1 MIFNYV
7 TVIPNCIPKELIEVF
22 LSLRNQET
30 TSATIEYADGQRPN
44 LDYRKTDCIELPTEI
59 QQKTIQSIYGLY
71 NNDLIHIYKQNVRHV
86 EKPQFLYYQIG
97 GKYDVHNDCESW
109 GIDGKLKQ
117 VCDRDVTILIYLND
131 DYEGGELEFPDWG
144 CTFKPKAGTVI
155 AFPSYIEFSH
165 RVHPV
170 TKGERFSL
178 VSWIATEERI
188 YERPYN

>member
-1 MIFNYV
+1 MLFNYV
-7 TVIPNCIPKELIEVF
+7 TVIPNCIPKELIDVF
-22 LSLRNQET
+22 LSLRNREKT
-30 TSATIEYADGQRPN
+30 AATIEYPDGQRPN
-44 LDYRKTDCIELPTEI
+44 LDYRITDCIELPAEI
-59 QQKTIQSIYGLY
+59 QQKTIQSIYRLY
-71 NNDLIHIYKQNVRHV
+71 NDNLIHIYKQKVRHI
-86 EKPQFLYYQIG
+86 EKPQLLYYKVG

-109 GIDGKLKQ
+109 INGNLKQ
-117 VCDRDVTILIYLND
+117 VCDRDVSVLVYLND

-178 VSWIATEERI
+178 VSWIATEDRI
-188 YERPYN
+188 YKRPYT

>member
-1 MIFNYV
+1 
-7 TVIPNCIPKELIEVF
+7 VIPNCISKELIDVF

-30 TSATIEYADGQRPN
+30 SAATIEYPDGQRPN
-44 LDYRKTDCIELPTEI
+44 LDYRMTECIELSSEI
-59 QQKTIQSIYGLY
+59 IQKTIQSIYGLY
-71 NNDLIHIYKQNVRHV
+71 NDNLIHIYKQKVRHI
-86 EKPQFLYYQIG
+86 EKPQLLYYKVG

-109 GIDGKLKQ
+109 VNGNLKQ
-117 VCDRDVTILIYLND
+117 VCDRDVSVLVYLND

-178 VSWIATEERI
+178 VSWIATEDRI
-188 YERPYN
+188 YKRPYT